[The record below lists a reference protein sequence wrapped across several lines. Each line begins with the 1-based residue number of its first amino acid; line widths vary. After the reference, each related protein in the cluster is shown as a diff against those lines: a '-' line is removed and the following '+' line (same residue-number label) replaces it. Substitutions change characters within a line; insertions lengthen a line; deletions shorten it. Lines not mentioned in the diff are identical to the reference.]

1 MKAPPIPWQNK
12 SMKTKLTEF
21 LEKKRE
27 LGLYLIFG
35 VLTTLIGWGIY
46 YGMMLGGRALL
57 ALPPEEDQTPRYL
70 ALYTVAQITQW
81 CGAVLFAFYTNRR
94 WVFTDADKSVPMYKQ
109 LGAFASSR
117 LVTFGLDYVITY
129 AGTVCLA
136 LLFPTLSGIS
146 LFGKERNGCE
156 LLSKL
161 VAAVVV
167 VVANYAISKLFVF
180 KKKN

>member
-1 MKAPPIPWQNK
+1 MKIK
-12 SMKTKLTEF
+12 FKELLVKE
-21 LEKKRE
+21 RE
-27 LGLYLIFG
+27 LGLYFVFG

-46 YGMMLGGRALL
+46 YGIMLGGRALL
-57 ALPPEEDQTPRYL
+57 ALPAQEDQSPRYL

-94 WVFTDADKSVPMYKQ
+94 WVFTDADRSVPVYKQ

-117 LVTFGLDYVITY
+117 LATFGLDYIITY
-129 AGTVCLA
+129 AGTIGLA
-136 LLFPTLSGIS
+136 SVFPSLSHIL

-161 VAAVVV
+161 VAAIVVV
-167 VVANYAISKLFVF
+167 IANYVISKLFVF
-180 KKKN
+180 KKKKETERIP